1 MINLPDYKK
10 IHCIGIG
17 GIGLSAVAEILMARG
32 YDISGSDM
40 RESDMTA
47 KLAHDGAQ
55 IYIGH
60 KAENVE
66 GKDLI
71 IYSSL
76 RSAWKTRKLA
86 KAKELGIPAVTRAQ
100 ALGALMAEYDSSIAI
115 SGNSWENDNDI
126 HGFADLK
133 KCTQGAN
140 DPGRRQSA
148 GNQRKCLCRAE

>member
-55 IYIGH
+55 IYICLLYTSKQASNEVFGT
-60 KAENVE
+60 NVKLT
-66 GKDLI
+66 KDMLI
-71 IYSSL
+71 IAPEDDRDQGVKTTIDPSGMKITDNRPGQNLSL
-76 RSAWKTRKLA
+76 
-86 KAKELGIPAVTRAQ
+86 
-100 ALGALMAEYDSSIAI
+100 
-115 SGNSWENDNDI
+115 I
-126 HGFADLK
+126 HI
-133 KCTQGAN
+133 
-140 DPGRRQSA
+140 
-148 GNQRKCLCRAE
+148 

>member
-71 IYSSL
+71 ILCDQHGKPGTGES
-76 RSAWKTRKLA
+76 K
-86 KAKELGIPAVTRAQ
+86 RA
-100 ALGALMAEYDSSIAI
+100 G
-115 SGNSWENDNDI
+115 
-126 HGFADLK
+126 
-133 KCTQGAN
+133 
-140 DPGRRQSA
+140 DPGCNTGA
-148 GNQRKCLCRAE
+148 GSGCFDGRV

>member
-60 KAENVE
+60 KAENVD

-71 IYSSL
+71 IYSSAI
-76 RSAWKTRKLA
+76 SMENPELA

-100 ALGALMAEYDSSIAI
+100 ALGALMAEYCNFR
-115 SGNSWENDNDI
+115 NSWENDNDI

-148 GNQRKCLCRAE
+148 GNQRECLCRAE

>member
-60 KAENVE
+60 KAENVD

-71 IYSSL
+71 IYSSAI
-76 RSAWKTRKLA
+76 RHGKPGTGESQ
-86 KAKELGIPAVTRAQ
+86 RA
-100 ALGALMAEYDSSIAI
+100 G
-115 SGNSWENDNDI
+115 
-126 HGFADLK
+126 
-133 KCTQGAN
+133 
-140 DPGRRQSA
+140 DPG
-148 GNQRKCLCRAE
+148 